1 MDLFIGGLKMF
12 KTYEKYIVRNF
23 ANKIILLSL
32 IFFSLIIILS
42 ILEEISFFKNV
53 NVNFIIPYLITFL
66 GAPITL
72 FEVFPFI
79 FLISTQ
85 FLFYDLFKKDELI
98 LLKTNGLSNMRI
110 IKILFFSSFIIGVF
124 TVLIFYNAASKLK
137 FFYTDIKNDYSK
149 DNKYLAV
156 VTESGLWLKDEI
168 NDSTIIVKANYIK
181 DNHLI
186 DVIIN
191 KFDENFNLEQ
201 TIQSNKINIS
211 DELWIIYN
219 PTVTKKN
226 ITDNDIKN
234 LTLQTSFNTEKINSL
249 FSNISTLNLLELFD
263 LKKDYEN
270 LGYSSKE
277 IQIHLLSLFT
287 TPVFYGIL
295 TVLSSIIMFNINRNK
310 SLFFHIIFGVLMS
323 VIIYYIN
330 FIFNSL
336 GNNGEIPAIAS
347 ILIPITCLSIF
358 SIIGLIR
365 INEK

>member
-1 MDLFIGGLKMF
+1 ML
-12 KTYEKYIVRNF
+12 KTYEKYIVKNF
-23 ANKIILLSL
+23 FSKIVLLSI
-32 IFFSLIIILS
+32 IFLSLIIILS
-42 ILEEISFFKNV
+42 VLEEISFFKDLK
-53 NVNFIIPYLITFL
+53 VNFILPYLITFL

-72 FEVFPFI
+72 FEIFPFI

-98 LLKTNGLSNMRI
+98 LLKTNGLSNMKI

-137 FFYTDIKNDYSK
+137 FLYLDIKNDYSK

-156 VTESGLWLKDEI
+156 VTDSGLWLKDEI
-168 NDSTIIVKANYIK
+168 NEKTLIVKANYMK
-181 DNHLI
+181 DNFLI
-186 DVIIN
+186 DVVIN
-191 KFDENFNLEQ
+191 EFNKDFNLNR

-211 DELWIIYN
+211 NELWVVN
-219 PTVTKKN
+219 DPTITEKN
-226 ITDNDIKN
+226 ITEKDSKN
-234 LTLQTSFNTEKINSL
+234 FRLQTSFNTEIINSL

-263 LKKDYEN
+263 LKRDYEK

-277 IQIHLLSLFT
+277 IQIHLLNLFT
-287 TPVFYGIL
+287 TPIFYGIL
-295 TVLSSIIMFNINRNK
+295 TVLSSIIMFNVNRNK
-310 SLFFHIIFGVLMS
+310 SLFFHAIFGVLMS

-336 GNNGEIPAIAS
+336 GNNGEIPAVAS
-347 ILIPITCLSIF
+347 ILIPLICLTIF